1 MMQKEGEL
9 KVKDALN
16 SKDEDP
22 EKGQE
27 IDINIKTENME
38 LNNEEEIN
46 ESNKIFVIINKTTEK
61 LLESQK
67 KSDLIQCALE
77 YNDYLIENL
86 IKEKNNITSIEYNS
100 ALNRLYQNLNVL
112 SNNFESFEEKYKL
125 ISNKD
130 DNIDNKNK
138 TETKVINK
146 NIEECNDN
154 ERLYSNSITNI
165 GVELPL

>member
-1 MMQKEGEL
+1 MQKDDEL
-9 KVKDALN
+9 KMKDALN
-16 SKDEDP
+16 STDVNT
-22 EKGQE
+22 EKIQE
-27 IDINIKTENME
+27 ID
-38 LNNEEEIN
+38 NEEEIN
-46 ESNKIFVIINKTTEK
+46 ESNKIYVIINKNTEK

-67 KSDLIQCALE
+67 KTDLIQCALE

-86 IKEKNNITSIEYNS
+86 IKEKNNITSIEYNT

-130 DNIDNKNK
+130 NNADNKNK
-138 TETKVINK
+138 TDTQITNK
-146 NIEECNDN
+146 NNEVCNVAD
-154 ERLYSNSITNI
+154 RLYSNSITNI

>member
-1 MMQKEGEL
+1 MMQKDDEL
-9 KVKDALN
+9 KMKDALN
-16 SKDEDP
+16 STDVNT
-22 EKGQE
+22 EKIQE
-27 IDINIKTENME
+27 ID
-38 LNNEEEIN
+38 NEEEIN
-46 ESNKIFVIINKTTEK
+46 ESNKIYVIINKNTEK

-67 KSDLIQCALE
+67 KTDLIQCALE

-86 IKEKNNITSIEYNS
+86 IKEKNNITSIEYNT

-130 DNIDNKNK
+130 NNIDNKNK
-138 TETKVINK
+138 TEIKVRNK
-146 NIEECNDN
+146 NDEIRN
-154 ERLYSNSITNI
+154 ETDRLYSNSITNI